1 MLAGTLHT
9 WIKRHIAVRQRL
21 ERMCTSYLL
30 FLMVATRTHKRE
42 RAMDG
47 NKGMAI
53 SV

>member
-30 FLMVATRTHKRE
+30 FLTDLPPCFEQTTPCNSLGSLMV
-42 RAMDG
+42 
-47 NKGMAI
+47 
-53 SV
+53 